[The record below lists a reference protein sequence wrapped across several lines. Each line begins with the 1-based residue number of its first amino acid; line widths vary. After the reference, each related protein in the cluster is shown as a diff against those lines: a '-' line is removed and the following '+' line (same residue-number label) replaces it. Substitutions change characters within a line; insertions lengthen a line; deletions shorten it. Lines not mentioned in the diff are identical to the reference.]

1 MGKYKTLWKS
11 LKRTLKGSITD
22 EEMKRILSP
31 NVQGAIKATISTM
44 NEMEEMYDR
53 GEFDNATDE

>member
-11 LKRTLKGSITD
+11 LKKTLKVTVEDEDANNILPRRVMGSI
-22 EEMKRILSP
+22 L
-31 NVQGAIKATISTM
+31 ATISTM

-53 GEFDNATDE
+53 GDFDETDE